1 MWKEGLREGQTDK
14 LEPGW
19 GRMKA
24 SGEGGQTEGI
34 LGIGGQMD
42 QGTRCWRR
50 TAARPGPGRGRA
62 RRWLAREV
70 EAERERGVCGA
81 VGCGG
86 IMKNSR
92 HRSRPSASIRGDGT

>member
-1 MWKEGLREGQTDK
+1 M
-14 LEPGW
+14 
-19 GRMKA
+19 A
-24 SGEGGQTEGI
+24 SGEGGQTGH
-34 LGIGGQMD
+34 LGNRWTDGPRDAVLARHGP
-42 QGTRCWRR
+42 
-50 TAARPGPGRGRA
+50 RPGPGRGRA
-62 RRWLAREV
+62 RWWLAREV